1 MTLSTKPRRS
11 RRAATLADVGRE
23 AGVSAMAASAV
34 LNHAKTST
42 RISDETR
49 ARVLVAAQKLRY
61 RANATARGLADR
73 RMNTVGVVAMLTGDE
88 PNQYF
93 LEVFSGIIQGAAAA
107 GQTTTVFTLGAWD
120 EAARRIPGFCDGR
133 IDGLILL
140 APLLDADAAD
150 WLPEHT
156 PVVSVHA
163 NHEIG
168 GVVNL
173 ESDEEAGAFQM
184 VSHMLAL
191 GHRRILHVGGPVGS
205 IGADRR
211 VQGYLRAHAAAGVAP
226 PADHVLR
233 DAYSVEG
240 GRHALEAWLERHRG
254 ETLPEAVFAASDA
267 IALGCLDRLLA
278 RGLRVPADV
287 SVVGFDG
294 TVLAR
299 SARMATVR
307 QPLRELGLQAV
318 QILTARIEARHR
330 DGQYQGPRRIVLA
343 TDILPG
349 GTLGPPRRE
358 ALSMAIGDRKAPKT
372 SKSR

>member
-1 MTLSTKPRRS
+1 MVQSTKTRRS

-34 LNHAKTST
+34 LNDAKTST
-42 RISDETR
+42 RISEETR
-49 ARVLVAAQKLRY
+49 ARVLLAAQKLRY

-73 RMNTVGVVAMLTGDE
+73 RMNTIGVVATLTGDE

-93 LEVFSGIIQGAAAA
+93 LEVFNGVIQGAAAA
-107 GQTTTVFTLGAWD
+107 GQTTTVFTLGDWD
-120 EAARRIPGFCDGR
+120 EAARRVPGFCDGR

-140 APLLDADAAD
+140 APLLDADAAE

-163 NHEIG
+163 NHEIS

-191 GHRRILHVGGPVGS
+191 GHKRILHVGGPEGT

-233 DAYSVEG
+233 DAFTVEG
-240 GRHALEAWLERHRG
+240 GRRALETWLERHHG
-254 ETLPEAVFAASDA
+254 EALPEAVFAASDA

-299 SARMATVR
+299 SARMATVC
-307 QPLRELGLQAV
+307 QPLRELGLQSV
-318 QILTARIEARHR
+318 QLLISRIDARHR
-330 DGQYQGPRRIVLA
+330 DGAYQGPRRIVLP
-343 TDILPG
+343 TEILPG
-349 GTLGPPRRE
+349 STLGPPRAA
-358 ALSMAIGDRKAPKT
+358 ALSIG
-372 SKSR
+372 